1 MKINK
6 LMEKMPC
13 PTGDLYKIWEE
24 LLVIRKELIIADK
37 KYDYKNHQIIETHI
51 SSARNLIQYLA
62 LRQHD
67 IRNLQLDLTNWGI
80 SSLGRVERKVQAN
93 VDTVLMIISHLI
105 NEEWK
110 PNDYPPIC
118 FSEARAR
125 LEENSTLL
133 LGKMPAKRRARI
145 MVTMP
150 TSASYDFDL
159 VYELMKSGMNVARIN
174 CAHDHE
180 QVWLDIINNIRKAER
195 LLGKNCII
203 HMDLGGPKLRTG
215 PIQPQD
221 SVIKIKPS
229 KNDFGRVT
237 DPAFAQ
243 FKVIADDDYSEAGIV
258 PISSINIE
266 KLHKGQ
272 TLKFKDARNSKR
284 TILVT
289 EVSENCFTGLIPKT
303 SYFIKDLPLRDAKT
317 GETIAII
324 GSPPPMEGALL
335 CKVGD
340 IIELYRD
347 DIEGQNQKLI
357 IDQSIASN
365 ARLSCTL
372 KEALENVKSGER
384 IWFDDGKIEGI
395 IEGVHDDFIEIKVL
409 AARPQGT
416 KLKSEKGINLP
427 DSDLKFPAL
436 TEKDIKD
443 LDFVVA
449 HADTV
454 GLSFANRP
462 KDVRNLID
470 ELKKRTN
477 TPPGIIL
484 KIETVKGFYNLP
496 RMLLEAMSVPS
507 CGVMIARGDL
517 AIECGFGRLAEVQ
530 EQILW
535 ISEAAHVP
543 VIWATQVLESLAKTG
558 FQTRAEV
565 TDAAMGQ
572 RAECIML
579 NKGEHI
585 VKATAALDE
594 ILERMQD
601 HQTKKRSKHRKLKLA
616 EDFFKEDNMF
626 HA

>member
-13 PTGDLYKIWEE
+13 PTGDLHKIWEE
-24 LLVIRKELIIADK
+24 LLVIRKEIVLADK
-37 KYDYKNHQIIETHI
+37 KFDYTKHQIITDHLP
-51 SSARNLIQYLA
+51 SARNLIQYLA

-93 VDTVLMIISHLI
+93 IDTVLMIMSHLL

-110 PNDYPPIC
+110 PTEIPPLC
-118 FSEARAR
+118 FTEARAK
-125 LEENSTLL
+125 LEENSALL

-150 TSASYDFDL
+150 SSAAVDFDL
-159 VYELMKSGMNVARIN
+159 VYDLMKNGMNVARIN
-174 CAHDHE
+174 CAHDQE

-215 PIQPQD
+215 HIHSQD
-221 SVIKIKPS
+221 GVIKVKPS

-237 DPAFAQ
+237 DPARVSF
-243 FKVIADDDYSEAGIV
+243 VVVDSLEDDVQGAIPFIGIENV
-258 PISSINIE
+258 KINV
-266 KLHKGQ
+266 GQ
-272 TLKFKDARNSKR
+272 TLTFRDARNSKR
-284 TILVT
+284 SII
-289 EVSENCFTGLIPKT
+289 VSEISDKGFTALVPRT
-303 SYFIKDLPLRDAKT
+303 TYFINKLELIDSKSGEKAGMVGTLPR
-317 GETIAII
+317 GEGFILCRI
-324 GSPPPMEGALL
+324 GDTL
-335 CKVGD
+335 
-340 IIELYRD
+340 ELYRD
-347 DIEGQNQKLI
+347 DIMGRNKILSV
-357 IDQSIASN
+357 DQSVSSN
-365 ARLSCTL
+365 ARISCTL
-372 KEALENVKSGER
+372 KEALDNVKVGER
-384 IWFDDGKIEGI
+384 IWFDDGKIEGVI
-395 IEGVHDDFIEIKVL
+395 TECLEDHIKIRIV

-416 KLKSEKGINLP
+416 KLRSEKGINLP
-427 DSDLKFPAL
+427 DSDLRFHAL
-436 TEKDIKD
+436 TEKDIID

-462 KDVRNLID
+462 KDVRALID
-470 ELKKRTN
+470 ELSKRTN

-558 FQTRAEV
+558 FQTRGEV

-579 NKGEHI
+579 NKGDHI
-585 VKATAALDE
+585 VKATSALDE

-616 EDFFKEDNMF
+616 EDFFKDDKMY
-626 HA
+626 HV